1 MPPIRSGRGEGG
13 GGGGLSPGAVFCI
26 VCGMLLA
33 KGVHYVLP
41 KMTGMSS
48 TVAGLCAVGVITV
61 FFVLGVWLHVRR

>member
-1 MPPIRSGRGEGG
+1 
-13 GGGGLSPGAVFCI
+13 
-26 VCGMLLA
+26 MLLA